1 MRVICPTCGLAAP
14 ARPLSEPV
22 GTWCE
27 ILAHTSVTGAACKGE
42 GDVAIIP
49 GSVRARRRR

>member
-27 ILAHTSVTGAACKGE
+27 ILPHTSVTGAQCKGE

-49 GSVRARRRR
+49 GSVGRRRRR